1 MFFSGLLFAT
11 AKVASATN
19 YSIKFISERSKWF
32 YQFAQG
38 NFDENAFLKLAE
50 PFSGHCLTKKN
61 KNAIHMSD
69 ITLPSVSAA
78 KHQLSR
84 ACAVH
89 WPVCD

>member
-1 MFFSGLLFAT
+1 MQQITVLNLFL
-11 AKVASATN
+11 KEVNGSTN
-19 YSIKFISERSKWF
+19 SLREILTK
-32 YQFAQG
+32 
-38 NFDENAFLKLAE
+38 NAFLKLAE

-61 KNAIHMSD
+61 KNAIYMSN

-84 ACAVH
+84 ACTFH